1 MIPQTCVPQIG
12 CLPVLP
18 VNNDN
23 FLFGCFFSFHN
34 GFFIYSC
41 NVPDQGLLNSDDE
54 TKFVLFNSGSI
65 THFWEFLTCFTHCGQ
80 ADGLDHL
87 RPM

>member
-65 THFWEFLTCFTHCGQ
+65 THFWEFLTCFTHIPLNPQ
-80 ADGLDHL
+80 
-87 RPM
+87 